1 MKKLIYLSVIIAL
14 LSCSNDVEET
24 SSYLNG
30 TGKTPIETAALL
42 DVTTAPQTRAANK
55 DFDNGDELLAYLR
68 HVTWEGGSRISVPVD
83 KAPCLVTFIKGTEA
97 CIDYSGA
104 DITPIGLNTPLGLS
118 SQNTKQTS
126 NLTPT
131 LYWDDFS
138 NETNDL
144 RSSNH

>member
-42 DVTTAPQTRAANK
+42 DVTTAPLTRAANK
-55 DFDNGDELLAYLR
+55 DFAENDQLLAYLR
-68 HVTWEGGSRISVPVD
+68 HVTWNGGATDRNSVSVD
-83 KAPCLVTFIKGTEA
+83 QAPRLVTFTKGTEA
-97 CIDYSGA
+97 CTDYSGG

-126 NLTPT
+126 NLYAYA
-131 LYWDDFS
+131 L
-138 NETNDL
+138 L
-144 RSSNH
+144 G

>member
-55 DFDNGDELLAYLR
+55 DFDNGDVLLAYLR
-68 HVTWEGGSRISVPVD
+68 HVTWNGGTADIRTSVSVD
-83 KAPCLVTFIKGTEA
+83 QAPRLVTFTKGTEA
-97 CIDYSGA
+97 C
-104 DITPIGLNTPLGLS
+104 
-118 SQNTKQTS
+118 
-126 NLTPT
+126 
-131 LYWDDFS
+131 
-138 NETNDL
+138 TN
-144 RSSNH
+144 